1 MEKADPPNSK
11 LTPSRHKAIV
21 EALRQ
26 GLYIAT
32 TARLVGVSRDSLF
45 RWLKAGEAD
54 AEAGRDTGYAR
65 LYLDASE
72 AQAQFE
78 AEMVGLVANAAR
90 ANPQNWPAAM
100 TILERMHPDRFGRR
114 DTTVLEG
121 GDRPAIVVNVGD
133 PETRELTRGLLR
145 RLSQPG
151 PPAALPEGVPEVI
164 DVEPEGSIVDKGS
177 ISDDVDE

>member
-32 TARLVGVSRDSLF
+32 TARLVGISRDSLF
-45 RWLKAGEAD
+45 RYLKQGELD
-54 AEAGRDTGYAR
+54 AEAGIDSGYAR
-65 LYLDASE
+65 LYLDASA
-72 AQAQFE
+72 AQAGFE
-78 AEMVGLVANAAR
+78 QEMVGLIADAAR
-90 ANPQNWPAAM
+90 KNPQNWPAAM

-121 GDRPAIVVNVGD
+121 GDRPAIVVNVHD
-133 PETRELTRGLLR
+133 ADTRALTKGLLAK
-145 RLSQPG
+145 LSQPG
-151 PPAALPEGVPEVI
+151 PAPQLPEGVPEVI
-164 DVEPEGSIVDKGS
+164 DAEPT
-177 ISDDVDE
+177 DD